1 MKVTVLAEN
10 TALSD
15 AYGAEHG
22 LSLFIE
28 SGTTK
33 LLFDMGRGE
42 LFLQNAEKLGVSIAG
57 VDVAVLSH
65 GHYDHGGG
73 LKAFLAANEKAPV
86 YVNEYAFEAHFSQK
100 NDGNPHDIGL
110 DPAILT
116 SGRIHLAGRR
126 EEIRA
131 GMTLFSGVTERT
143 LFSRCN
149 DTLLMERA
157 GALEPDDF
165 RHEQNLLVWEGETLV
180 LFAGCA
186 HCGIV
191 NIVREAERVAGR
203 KLTAVF
209 GGFHLQ
215 NPSTGE
221 SEPHEHVRAVG
232 EALHASGARYYT
244 GHCTGDEPFAQL
256 KQIMGENL
264 AAITT
269 GGVYEL

>member
-1 MKVTVLAEN
+1 
-10 TALSD
+10 
-15 AYGAEHG
+15 
-22 LSLFIE
+22 
-28 SGTTK
+28 
-33 LLFDMGRGE
+33 
-42 LFLQNAEKLGVSIAG
+42 
-57 VDVAVLSH
+57 
-65 GHYDHGGG
+65 
-73 LKAFLAANEKAPV
+73 
-86 YVNEYAFEAHFSQK
+86 
-100 NDGNPHDIGL
+100 
-110 DPAILT
+110 
-116 SGRIHLAGRR
+116 
-126 EEIRA
+126 
-131 GMTLFSGVTERT
+131 MTLFSGVTERT

-215 NPSTGE
+215 NPSTGV
-221 SEPHEHVRAVG
+221 SEPHEHIRAVG
-232 EALHASGARYYT
+232 EALLASGARYYT
-244 GHCTGDEPFAQL
+244 GHCTGDEPYVQL

-269 GGVYEL
+269 SGVYEL